1 MFVPVLRLVALVVA
15 AAWAV
20 ASHAVDLADTIARV
34 KRSIVA
40 VGTFQPG
47 RSPAF
52 VFRGTGFAVEQGVT
66 IATNAHVLPSVL
78 DDQRRESL
86 AVLTSRT
93 DTEPAH
99 VRAVRIAAIDRGS
112 DLALLALEGDSLPP
126 LKLHAADDVR
136 EGQEILMTGY
146 PIGAILGA
154 YAATHR
160 GMIAAITP
168 IAIPQSN
175 SGELTPA
182 LVHRLNTGP
191 FPVFQLDATAYPGNS
206 GSPIYDPNTGEV
218 FGVVNMVF
226 VKGTKEAALTQPSGI
241 TYAVPASHLAALLK
255 SAK

>member
-1 MFVPVLRLVALVVA
+1 MLVRVLRLVAIAVA
-15 AAWAV
+15 AAWAL
-20 ASHAVDLADTIARV
+20 SVDAADIADTIARV

-40 VGTFQPG
+40 VGTFELG

-52 VFRGTGFAVEQGVT
+52 VFRGTGFAVADGST
-66 IATNAHVLPSVL
+66 IATNAHVLPTLL
-78 DDQRRESL
+78 DIQRRESL
-86 AVLTSRT
+86 AVLTART
-93 DTEPAH
+93 ETEPAR
-99 VRAVRIAAIDRGS
+99 VRAVRVSAVDPGS
-112 DLALLALEGDSLPP
+112 DLALLALEGDALPP
-126 LKLHAADDVR
+126 LKLRASDDVR

-168 IAIPQSN
+168 IAIPQGN
-175 SGELTPA
+175 ALELTPA
-182 LVHRLNTGP
+182 LVHRLNTGT

-206 GSPIYDPNTGEV
+206 GSPIYDPTSGDV
-218 FGVVNMVF
+218 LGIVNMVF

-241 TYAVPASHLAALLK
+241 TYAVPASHLGALLK

>member
-1 MFVPVLRLVALVVA
+1 
-15 AAWAV
+15 
-20 ASHAVDLADTIARV
+20 
-34 KRSIVA
+34 
-40 VGTFQPG
+40 
-47 RSPAF
+47 
-52 VFRGTGFAVEQGVT
+52 VFRGTGFAVGEGRT
-66 IATNAHVLPSVL
+66 IATNAHVLPTIL
-78 DDQRRESL
+78 DLQRRESL
-86 AVLTSRT
+86 AVLMART
-93 DTEPAH
+93 DSEPARVRT
-99 VRAVRIAAIDRGS
+99 VRALAVDPGS
-112 DLALLALEGDSLPP
+112 DLALLAIEGDALPP
-126 LKLHAADDVR
+126 LKLHASDDVR

-206 GSPIYDPNTGEV
+206 GSPIYDSETGEV
-218 FGVVNMVF
+218 LGIVNMVF